1 MNLNE
6 LKDKAARISDKV
18 FGERPAIGPIKKLKS
33 EVDELLECLEKGEDP
48 GEEFAD
54 CFVILLDAYRKH
66 YGDDVDTQKLID
78 DSSDKLDVLLDRNWE
93 EVEEGV
99 FQHIK
104 EDEELP
110 WEKENRTEEDIEKLK
125 DIIKAPP
132 VGLDTDLIQK
142 AYDEI
147 LDHVVMD
154 MISSELRN
162 KIKKMM
168 GEKLPFYE
176 IKCDQ
181 ENNPF
186 EIVDAGNVWV
196 RVTNP
201 KTKSYIDVVF

>member
-1 MNLNE
+1 MNE